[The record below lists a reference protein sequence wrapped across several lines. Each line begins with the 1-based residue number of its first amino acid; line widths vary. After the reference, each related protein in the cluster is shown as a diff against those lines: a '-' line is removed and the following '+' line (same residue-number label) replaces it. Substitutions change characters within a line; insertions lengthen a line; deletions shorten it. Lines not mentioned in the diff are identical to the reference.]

1 MALQTIISRYQSALD
16 TQLRQ
21 SVRENSATPELY
33 DLLRYHMGW
42 LDRDLKPA
50 DGSGGKRLRPILTL
64 ICCEAAGGDYRLAL
78 PAAAAVELLHNFSLI
93 HDDIE
98 DRSVMRWSRPTLWA
112 LRNEPIAINAGD
124 AMHVLAYLALFAH
137 EGPQPSY
144 VATRSVRLLLECCL
158 RLTEGQHL
166 DLDFSRT
173 DSVPLSDYYA
183 MISRK
188 SAGLIGCAMQIGVLI
203 GCRDDALA
211 DKYRQLGEHLGKAF
225 QIRDDM
231 LGLWG
236 DESVTGKSTLDDL
249 MEGKKTLPLLRAL
262 EVLPST
268 DANHIRMLYQR
279 GNLGKDEATGIR
291 RLIGMTDAQEF
302 SIAES
307 RRFFDQA
314 MELLDQLRP
323 AEPAGSHL
331 REISEFLILRTT

>member
-1 MALQTIISRYQSALD
+1 MDLQPIVGRYQSALD

-21 SVRENSATPELY
+21 SVPENSATPELY

-42 LDRDLKPA
+42 YDQGLKPVK
-50 DGSGGKRLRPILTL
+50 GSGGKRLRPVLTL
-64 ICCEAAGGDYRLAL
+64 ICCEAVGGNYRLAL

-98 DRSVMRWSRPTLWA
+98 DRSAMRWSRPTLWK

-124 AMHVLAYLALFAH
+124 AMHVLAYLALFANDQA
-137 EGPQPSY
+137 QPNY
-144 VATRSVRLLLECCL
+144 VVAKSVRLLLECCL

-166 DLDFSRT
+166 DLDFSRMDNVRLT
-173 DSVPLSDYYA
+173 DYYT

-203 GCRDDALA
+203 GGGNDALA

-236 DESVTGKSTLDDL
+236 DERVTGKSTVDDL
-249 MEGKKTLPLLRAL
+249 IEGKKTLPLLRAL
-262 EVLPST
+262 NVLPAT
-268 DANHIRMLYQR
+268 DVNHIRMLYQR
-279 GNLGKDEATGIR
+279 GNLGQTEATQIR
-291 RLIGMTDAQEF
+291 ALIESTDAQEF
-302 SIAES
+302 SSAES
-307 RRFFDQA
+307 RRLFDQA
-314 MELLDQLRP
+314 MDLLDELRP
-323 AEPAGSHL
+323 AEPAGGHL
-331 REISEFLILRTT
+331 RKISEFLIHRTT

>member
-1 MALQTIISRYQSALD
+1 MALQSIVSRYQSALD
-16 TQLRQ
+16 AQLRQ
-21 SVRENSATPELY
+21 SVRDKSATPELY

-42 LDRDLKPA
+42 HDQDLKPA
-50 DGSGGKRLRPILTL
+50 KGSGGKRLRPILTL
-64 ICCEAAGGDYRLAL
+64 LCCEAVGGDYRLAL

-98 DRSVMRWSRPTLWA
+98 DRSAMRWSRPTLWN

-124 AMHVLAYLALFAH
+124 AMHVLAYLALFAD
-137 EGPQPSY
+137 EQSQPNY
-144 VATRSVRLLLECCL
+144 VVAKSVRILLECCL

-166 DLDFSRT
+166 DLDFSRM
-173 DSVPLSDYYA
+173 DNVQLADYYV

-203 GCRDDALA
+203 GGGDDTLA
-211 DKYRQLGEHLGKAF
+211 DKYRQLGVHLGKAF
-225 QIRDDM
+225 QIRDDV

-236 DESVTGKSTLDDL
+236 DESITGKSTVDDL
-249 MEGKKTLPLLRAL
+249 IEGKKTLPLLRAL
-262 EVLPST
+262 NVLPAA
-268 DANHIRMLYQR
+268 DVNHIRMLYQ
-279 GNLGKDEATGIR
+279 GGDLGRAEATQIR
-291 RLIGMTDAQEF
+291 CLIESTDAQEF
-302 SIAES
+302 SGSES

-314 MELLDQLRP
+314 MGLLNELRP